1 MTLLTLYKKELGE
14 SLFSPRGGSWL
25 LAAVIIL
32 SAAALLFVT
41 NEKFNLIDQ
50 KGIVL
55 LTCKLAIALGGLV
68 TLVQAADALAGER
81 ERQTLEALLL
91 APLSGQTIVWAKL
104 FSALTAWLLLYAMS
118 LPYLAVM
125 STGLAVFTAAAGSLL
140 LFGSALVAGLA
151 AAAIAISSRLDSGRT
166 AASFALLAALIL
178 FGLTFLPP
186 PMLAGGPGKLLDAIN
201 PAAGAFHALG
211 KIVVDEQSL
220 VTQWPRLLAVLIF
233 LSGALAVMAALG
245 RNIPLSGAR
254 S

>member
-55 LTCKLAIALGGLV
+55 LTCKLAIVLGGLV
-68 TLVQAADALAGER
+68 ALVQAADAFAGER

-91 APLSGQTIVWAKL
+91 APLSSQTIVWAKL
-104 FSALTAWLLLYAMS
+104 SSALTAWLLLYLMS

-125 STGLAVFTAAAGSLL
+125 SAGLAAFTAAAGSLL

-166 AASFALLAALIL
+166 AASFALLAAMIL

-211 KIVVDEQSL
+211 KIVVDEQSF

-233 LSGALAVMAALG
+233 LSGALVVMTAFG
-245 RNIPLSGAR
+245 RNIRLSGAR